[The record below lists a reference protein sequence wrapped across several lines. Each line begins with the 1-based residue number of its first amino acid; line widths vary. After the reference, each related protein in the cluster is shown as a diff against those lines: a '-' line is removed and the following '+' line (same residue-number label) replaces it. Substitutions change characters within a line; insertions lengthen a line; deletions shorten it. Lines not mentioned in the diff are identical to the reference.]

1 MLKFIIESLLSK
13 LIMFLIATGPGKK
26 IITRI
31 LLKTREVLCQ
41 KAGTTLG
48 FVMMDNVLMSSS
60 NEIVKGFLNDHKNAM
75 K

>member
-1 MLKFIIESLLSK
+1 MLKFIFDSLLSK

-31 LLKTREVLCQ
+31 LLKTREILRQ

-48 FVMMDNVLMSSS
+48 FVMMDNVLMSSTD
-60 NEIVKGFLNDHKNAM
+60 EIVKGFLGDYKNEV

>member
-13 LIMFLIATGPGKK
+13 LIMFLLATGPGKK

-31 LLKTREVLCQ
+31 LLKTREVLRA

-48 FVMMDNVLMSSS
+48 FVMMDNVLMSSTD
-60 NEIVKGFLNDHKNAM
+60 EIVNGFLNDQKNAVR
-75 K
+75 